1 MDILIDAKPEDEQP
15 ASLNADEEINDIQEE
30 GIVDGKYENLTEE
43 VDQDELQNATTNP
56 MEIGEFDGIIPRAC
70 GVRAGDPDVQRRQA
84 IWEDR

>member
-15 ASLNADEEINDIQEE
+15 TSLNADEEINDIQEE

-56 MEIGEFDGIIPRAC
+56 MEMGEFDRITMEFKKM
-70 GVRAGDPDVQRRQA
+70 RQKQA
-84 IWEDR
+84 KLKE